1 MSSLVRRQRLRQQIF
16 IYSILFSTTMNKKL
30 GVLFLFLLS
39 LPLIRADLGD
49 TIKGA
54 WQSVISVGSLQFLG
68 VTGDSAVVAFTRILI
83 VIFVFAV
90 LFGVLSGFGGRAG
103 PLSFLSRGQAGVVAG
118 IIALIT
124 GIFFPASVLLALGTE
139 WATLVALLLLGTPI
153 FALFFL
159 LYSLPD
165 DSCPWRFLKL
175 IMVLLLLWII
185 GAMQTHVLK
194 LAGKAVTPVVQ
205 AVQQFITWS
214 WWITALIGV
223 YYLLRLLGCG
233 EKKPRQKPDL
243 SGLWD
248 WIKRKMK
255 GDDDDKDD
263 GDKDDD
269 DKKKKKKRQKGVAK
283 AHKFEEYLVR
293 AVDVIKDCITKLGV
307 LPWDA
312 KKINVLYSLAKRHM
326 TKTKDGSIVL
336 DMAKGTPLE
345 PEANAIVAEVL
356 QIRKDM
362 NSITST
368 DVGQLKAL
376 NTRIG
381 IIIKRVGKLIE
392 EVHKLP

>member
-1 MSSLVRRQRLRQQIF
+1 M
-16 IYSILFSTTMNKKL
+16 TMNKKL

-39 LPLIRADLGD
+39 LPLLHADLGD

-54 WQSVISVGSLQFLG
+54 WESVISVGSLQFLG

-103 PLSFLSRGQAGVVAG
+103 PLSFLSRGQAGIVAG

-124 GIFFPASVLLALGTE
+124 GIFFPAAVLLALGTE

-159 LYSLPD
+159 LSSLPD
-165 DSCPWRFLKL
+165 DSCSWRFLKL
-175 IMVLLLLWII
+175 ISSLLLLWII
-185 GAMQTHVLK
+185 SSMRFHVGKIVLSGNYGLPVIMSIAQFIVGAM
-194 LAGKAVTPVVQ
+194 AVTFLLVLYYLWK
-205 AVQQFITWS
+205 FITCRGKKNS
-214 WWITALIGV
+214 YEKHGEERREALKNLIDKI
-223 YYLLRLLGCG
+223 RP
-233 EKKPRQKPDL
+233 KQK
-243 SGLWD
+243 
-248 WIKRKMK
+248 
-255 GDDDDKDD
+255 DDEDKDD
-263 GDKDDD
+263 GDED
-269 DKKKKKKRQKGVAK
+269 DKEKKKKRKRGVAK
-283 AHKFEEYLVR
+283 AHKFEEYLVK
-293 AVDVIKDCITKLGV
+293 AVDVIKECITQL
-307 LPWDA
+307 LAIPWDA
-312 KKINVLYSLAKRHM
+312 KKINALFSLAKRHM

-362 NSITST
+362 NTITST
-368 DVGQLKAL
+368 DVGQLKTL

-392 EVHKLP
+392 EVHQLP

>member
-1 MSSLVRRQRLRQQIF
+1 
-16 IYSILFSTTMNKKL
+16 MNKKI
-30 GVLFLFLLS
+30 GVLFFFLLT
-39 LPLIRADLGD
+39 LPLIHADLGD

-54 WQSVISVGSLQFLG
+54 WESVLSVGSLQFLG
-68 VTGDSAVVAFTRILI
+68 VTGDNAVVAFTRILI

-90 LFGVLSGFGGRAG
+90 LFGVLSGFGGHAG
-103 PLSFLSRGQAGVVAG
+103 PLSFLSRGQAGIVAG
-118 IIALIT
+118 IIALVT
-124 GIFFPASVLLALGTE
+124 GIFFPAAVLLALGTE

-165 DSCPWRFLKL
+165 DSCSWRFLKL
-175 IMVLLLLWII
+175 IMALVLLWVI

-194 LAGKAVTPVVQ
+194 LAGHAVTAVVQ

-214 WWITALIGV
+214 WWITVLIAV

-255 GDDDDKDD
+255 GDDDKDD
-263 GDKDDD
+263 DEGDED
-269 DKKKKKKRQKGVAK
+269 DKKKKKKRKRGVAK
-283 AHKFEEYLVR
+283 AHKFEEYLVK
-293 AVDVIKDCITKLGV
+293 AVDVIKECITQL
-307 LPWDA
+307 LAIPWDA
-312 KKINVLYSLAKRHM
+312 KKINALFSLAKRNM

-356 QIRKDM
+356 KIRQDM
-362 NSITST
+362 NTITST